1 MSVLPSLASL
11 IDGFSLANK
20 KVIVVIGGIA
30 SYTVW
35 LIYDIYVGS
44 ISGALTDFILIISN
58 IFVLITS
65 YKERR
70 KRKRKKVSV

>member
-1 MSVLPSLASL
+1 MCYNVS
-11 IDGFSLANK
+11 INGD
-20 KVIVVIGGIA
+20 
-30 SYTVW
+30 W